1 MSEKTRFSEG
11 QFGAAR
17 PEEQDAVR
25 TTIVGGRPPGS
36 GQRLG
41 PIPRGVEVLVKKA
54 AVDAEFREVLLE
66 RRAAAAGE
74 IGLEL
79 DPTEALMLAAVP
91 ADQLRA
97 IIQRTTVPQEHRRAF
112 LGQAA
117 AAMLAAVGGM
127 VPSESAGASQQ
138 DLYLHVR
145 GIRPSAPK
153 FPQPGT
159 AAGDD
164 AKTKS
169 LVRSILAKVIQ
180 GDPEDIQPETKLKA
194 DLALTPNQ
202 FQAVHDALEAEC
214 EVPFSLDVLQRLET
228 VADVI
233 EHVDLMREVW
243 PAVFD
248 VLTERLPLPAG
259 TVISAE
265 SSLTN
270 DLKATAENRAV
281 IRQELVGRLRLPT
294 PLAPRTLEQQET
306 VEDLVMMLA
315 AAVRR
320 RKQIESK
327 IQELPRPSQPRVV
340 RGSQP
345 DLP

>member
-1 MSEKTRFSEG
+1 MSEETRSSKK
-11 QFGAAR
+11 QFDSDR

-25 TTIVGGRPPGS
+25 TTIVGGRPTGS
-36 GQRLG
+36 GQRVG

-194 DLALTPNQ
+194 DLGLTPNQ

-214 EVPFSLDVLQRLET
+214 EVPFSLDVLQQLET
-228 VADVI
+228 IADVV

-259 TVISAE
+259 TIISAE
-265 SSLTN
+265 SSLTD
-270 DLKATAENRAV
+270 DLKATAEHRAV
-281 IRQELVGRLRLPT
+281 IRQELAGRLRLPPT
-294 PLAPRTLEQQET
+294 LAPRTLEQQT
-306 VEDLVMMLA
+306 VGDLVMLLA

-320 RKQIESK
+320 RKEIESK
-327 IQELPRPSQPRVV
+327 IQELPRPSQPRPV